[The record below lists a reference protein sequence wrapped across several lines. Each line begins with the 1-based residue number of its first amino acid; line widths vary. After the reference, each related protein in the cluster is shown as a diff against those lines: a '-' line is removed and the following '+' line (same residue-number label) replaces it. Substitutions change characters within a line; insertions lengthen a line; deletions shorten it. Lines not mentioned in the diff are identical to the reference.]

1 MNTGSKLTHRL
12 RWTMV
17 ILFFFIL
24 WVPIIQMIHPIL
36 PEMEST
42 ENRKLAEKPKIKFSL
57 IALVNYTRQLNM
69 YINDHFGLR
78 NFMIRV
84 NCMIHVKLLHTSP
97 TRDVVWG
104 REGWLYHDRYDDGV
118 SLMDFFGYARFR
130 ESELEMILEKI
141 TKINRFCEE
150 RGILLK
156 IVVVP
161 NKHTIYPEFLPLDI
175 KNRQGDSTRLDQL
188 KDYLIRNKLGSV
200 LIDLRPTLVSSK
212 GMQPYPLYYLTD
224 SHWNQMGGFIAYTEI
239 MKDLLPRFPHIKI
252 LNITNYSVSQ
262 WPTYHLHRLLGGAGD
277 LANSIG
283 MSGLMKDTE
292 IVLEPQAPYLAK
304 FIDPGIEVEGT
315 YDIRRYHI
323 EKSNYPKLVMFRDS
337 FGYPLYMY
345 LSESFSDSLYVWY
358 IPFGVNLSVIEKER
372 PQVVILQ
379 LVERNLQELLKPI
392 PPRFKKR
399 RGQS

>member
-1 MNTGSKLTHRL
+1 
-12 RWTMV
+12 MV

-36 PEMEST
+36 PEMESN

-57 IALVNYTRQLNM
+57 AAFVNYAKQLNL
-69 YINDHFGLR
+69 YINDHYGLR

-97 TRDVVWG
+97 TRDVVLG
-104 REGWLYHDRYDDGV
+104 REGWLYHDRYADGI
-118 SLMDFFGYARFR
+118 SLMDFFGHAPFR

-156 IVVVP
+156 IVVAP
-161 NKHTIYPEFLPLDI
+161 NKHTIYPEFLPSDI
-175 KNRQGDSTRLDQL
+175 KNRQGASTRLDQL

-200 LIDLRPTLVSSK
+200 LIDVRQSLVSSK
-212 GMQPYPLYYLTD
+212 GVKPYPLYYLTD
-224 SHWNQMGGFIAYTEI
+224 THWNQMGAFIAYAEI
-239 MKDLLPRFPHIKI
+239 MKSLLPRFPHIKI
-252 LNITNYSVSQ
+252 LDIANYSVNLV
-262 WPTYHLHRLLGGAGD
+262 PTFHLHRLLGGGGD
-277 LANSIG
+277 LSNSIG

-292 IVLEPQAPYLAK
+292 IVLEPQTPHLAK
-304 FIDPGIEVEGT
+304 FIDPGIKIEGT
-315 YDIRRYHI
+315 YDITRWHI
-323 EKSNYPKLVMFRDS
+323 EKSNYPKMVMFRDS
-337 FGYPLYMY
+337 FGYPLLIY

-358 IPFGVNLSVIEKER
+358 LPFGVNLSVIEKER

-379 LVERNLQELLKPI
+379 LVERNLQELSRPI
-392 PPRFKKR
+392 PPVIRKR
-399 RGQS
+399 RGKS